1 MQKLKKKINY
11 SILIKKTN
19 KKKKKNKTRS
29 RLNSQTLFF
38 SEEHLTNKTFSLS
51 ILKLSFSSLSM
62 DGKSL

>member
-1 MQKLKKKINY
+1 MPKLKKKINY
-11 SILIKKTN
+11 SILIKKT
-19 KKKKKNKTRS
+19 NKTRS

-51 ILKLSFSSLSM
+51 ILKLSFSSPSM